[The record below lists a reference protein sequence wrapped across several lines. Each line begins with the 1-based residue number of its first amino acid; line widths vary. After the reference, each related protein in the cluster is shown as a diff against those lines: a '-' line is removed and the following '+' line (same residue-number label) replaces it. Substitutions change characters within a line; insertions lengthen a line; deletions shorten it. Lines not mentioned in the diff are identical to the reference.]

1 MESLAYLVAFILACI
16 VIGGPL
22 ALALTFI
29 RVRRYRAVLIRAGV
43 SILLGAISTLLSSIL
58 ILNTGSFGSKV
69 LGFLGLATGIPAIVR
84 SFRSIRDFR

>member
-84 SFRSIRDFR
+84 SVRSIRDFR